1 MFLLDAPPDTSAY
14 MIAGYVV
21 FFIVAAIYILS
32 LLVRWRNLHQDMT
45 TLETIEKEN
54 QPKVKPPDAK
64 KKAVKKTKAVRKK

>member
-21 FFIVAAIYILS
+21 FAIAAVIYIAS
-32 LLVRWRNLHQDMT
+32 LLVRWHNLDQDMR

-54 QPKVKPPDAK
+54 RQKAKPV
-64 KKAVKKTKAVRKK
+64 KKAVKKPKAAGKK